1 MNPPDRPVWR
11 EPKAIALLMAATLTT
26 MANATISPALPGLR
40 AAFAADPSAEFLTR
54 LLVPAP
60 AVGVILC
67 APFAGIAA
75 DRIGRRPLL
84 LAGIALFAVAG
95 SAGLALPDLWTI
107 LASRLILG
115 VAVALIMTA
124 QTAMIGD
131 NFVGPRR
138 QALTGLQIS
147 ARNFGGLV
155 FILMAGQLAALS
167 PRLPFGIYAIA
178 ALYLPY
184 IWRVLPEAHRTPP
197 PAAAL
202 SERAEA
208 RGWVVAFAALAG
220 LQMLTNLVFFI
231 VPTQLPFF
239 MERLGFDGARDTGLA
254 LATLMLSGGLVALA
268 FGRIQRAVGH
278 AGAYALGFGAMGL
291 GFLGLAAAAGIGVFA
306 AVVAIGAGYAAVMP
320 NFVALTLRTAP
331 ARRAGIAGGVLTTSV
346 FLGQFASPFVSSP
359 LIGAFGYPS
368 AFAWIAA
375 ALAPLSFVAAAVGLF
390 GMRRDGVRPMR
401 LRESSARLP

>member
-1 MNPPDRPVWR
+1 MNPTARPVWR
-11 EPKAIALLMAATLTT
+11 EPKAIALLLAATLTT

-40 AAFAADPSAEFLTR
+40 TAFAADPSAEFLTR

-84 LAGIALFAVAG
+84 LAGIALYAVAG
-95 SAGLALPDLWTI
+95 SAGLALPSLRAI

-131 NFVGPRR
+131 HFAGPRR

-178 ALYLPY
+178 AIYLPY
-184 IWRVLPEAHRTPP
+184 IWRALPEARRTPLS
-197 PAAAL
+197 PAVATEG
-202 SERAEA
+202 SGA
-208 RGWVVAFAALAG
+208 RDWAIAFAALAG
-220 LQMLTNLVFFI
+220 LQMLTNLAFFI

-239 MERLGFDGARDTGLA
+239 MEKLGFDDARDTGLA
-254 LATLMLSGGLVALA
+254 LATLMLSGGLVALT
-268 FGRIQRAVGH
+268 FGRIQRTVGH
-278 AGAYALGFGAMGL
+278 AGAYALGFGAMGM
-291 GFLGLAAAAGIGVFA
+291 GFVGLSLATGGGVFA
-306 AVVAIGAGYAAVMP
+306 AVVAIGA
-320 NFVALTLRTAP
+320 
-331 ARRAGIAGGVLTTSV
+331 
-346 FLGQFASPFVSSP
+346 
-359 LIGAFGYPS
+359 
-368 AFAWIAA
+368 
-375 ALAPLSFVAAAVGLF
+375 
-390 GMRRDGVRPMR
+390 RDGSHGGRSSEGTRDIALPAPSQIR
-401 LRESSARLP
+401 LHWQGVCTSPR